1 MYSCFEGNDDK
12 YPWKKTKIEIQLRT
26 ELQHAWATSL
36 EIIDTLENI
45 KLKTSN
51 EGHEEW
57 RRFFYICG
65 CLVAHDEK
73 ACLLAPDQ
81 VKAYEQELK
90 ALEDSLS
97 VKKKLGTYVTALNI
111 TTDENLKKQ
120 LPKNHRGHY
129 LVTMR
134 SFDEKLRRFTVSVEP
149 FRINQAEDALDAL
162 KRDDANPDILIAVLL
177 AADNMRSLKNAYP
190 NYFGSTNQ
198 FTRFIT
204 RHIK

>member
-1 MYSCFEGNDDK
+1 M
-12 YPWKKTKIEIQLRT
+12 
-26 ELQHAWATSL
+26 
-36 EIIDTLENI
+36 
-45 KLKTSN
+45 
-51 EGHEEW
+51 
-57 RRFFYICG
+57 
-65 CLVAHDEK
+65 
-73 ACLLAPDQ
+73 
-81 VKAYEQELK
+81 
-90 ALEDSLS
+90 
-97 VKKKLGTYVTALNI
+97 NI